1 MAKMLASRRTP
12 LSSERILDAAVE
24 LLDRDGLDA
33 LSMRHLGAALGV
45 EAMSLYRHFPS
56 KVRLLEGLA
65 GRLLSELAL
74 PVPGAAPWDVSVRAL
89 ARGYRELLVRHPNA
103 IPLLATLQLTNPG
116 ALGPAGAVMALLR
129 DAGFGAKTSIHALA
143 TAVSYV
149 IGFAYWE
156 AGTAVLR
163 AGVSEPPAIPAGADP
178 YIAERWSEI
187 ALADCDVAFEFGLDV
202 LIAGFDRVRG
212 R

>member
-74 PVPGAAPWDVSVRAL
+74 PVPAAAPWDV
-89 ARGYRELLVRHPNA
+89 P
-103 IPLLATLQLTNPG
+103 
-116 ALGPAGAVMALLR
+116 
-129 DAGFGAKTSIHALA
+129 
-143 TAVSYV
+143 
-149 IGFAYWE
+149 
-156 AGTAVLR
+156 LR

-187 ALADCDVAFEFGLDV
+187 ALADCDEAFEFGLDV